1 MTFIAATSVAADSGV
16 TAMFLVRPMRT
27 LILLASLLA
36 LPGLTTGCAQV
47 VLLGLLIGGPPSIQP
62 QFDSETGKSLVAT
75 EKKVVMVV
83 YADPEIKLQYSK
95 IDHELA
101 GSIARLM
108 QLNKIDVVEPDYVR
122 AWIDKHSDWE
132 TADEI
137 GAAFDA
143 DYVVELELVTF
154 DLFEPHSAN
163 LLRGRTLA
171 SVNVYD
177 VAEAGEAPKVF
188 SKEVNFMYPTKIPR
202 SAYETSELDFKR
214 EFLSRLSEEVGFMF
228 YPSYNG
234 DKIPWAA

>member
-1 MTFIAATSVAADSGV
+1 MSRMT
-16 TAMFLVRPMRT
+16 RT
-27 LILLASLLA
+27 LALLAA
-36 LPGLTTGCAQV
+36 LMGAPGMMSGCAQM
-47 VLLGLLIGGPPSIQP
+47 VLLGLIIGGPPSIQP
-62 QFDSETGKSLVAT
+62 EFDRETGKSLVAT
-75 EKKVVMVV
+75 EKKVVVVV

-101 GSIARLM
+101 GCISRLM
-108 QLNKIDVVEPDYVR
+108 QVNKIDVAEPDYVR

-137 GAAFDA
+137 GEAFEA

-154 DLFEPHSAN
+154 DLYEPHSAN

-177 VAEAGEAPKVF
+177 VAQPGNAKVF
-188 SKEVNFMYPTKIPR
+188 QKEVNFMYPTKIPR
-202 SAYETSELDFKR
+202 PTDTTSELDFKR
-214 EFLSRLSEEVGFMF
+214 EFLSRLSEEVGYMF